1 MTNSTRIVLV
11 PGTPALLP
19 VYASIEDPI
28 PGLRAAVRAA
38 ASWLVALGD
47 PVMVQCEPRA
57 ARIAECLISAAGG
70 TLSGLDKLDQQ
81 TPLDQPTPLDRQ
93 TRAILVIGNGSACR
107 TEKAPGFFDARAEAF
122 DTSLGDALR
131 RPDPAV
137 LTTMDQTLS
146 KELLADT
153 AGIAWLGSALIGE
166 DRTVMTY
173 DDDPFGVQYWVA
185 QWEFTR

>member
-38 ASWLVALGD
+38 ASWLVALGV
-47 PVMVQCEPRA
+47 PVTVRCEPRA

-70 TLSGLDKLDQQ
+70 ALSGLDKLDQQ
-81 TPLDQPTPLDRQ
+81 TPLDGQ

>member
-28 PGLRAAVRAA
+28 PGLRAAVHTAV
-38 ASWLVALGD
+38 SWLVELGD
-47 PVMVQCEPRA
+47 PVMVRCESRA

-70 TLSGLDKLDQQ
+70 ALSGLDKLDQQ
-81 TPLDQPTPLDRQ
+81 TPLDEQ

-107 TEKAPGFFDARAEAF
+107 TEKAPGFFDPRAEAF
-122 DTSLGDALR
+122 DATIGAALR
-131 RPDPAV
+131 LPDPSALGAIDPLV
-137 LTTMDQTLS
+137 S
-146 KELLADT
+146 RELLADT